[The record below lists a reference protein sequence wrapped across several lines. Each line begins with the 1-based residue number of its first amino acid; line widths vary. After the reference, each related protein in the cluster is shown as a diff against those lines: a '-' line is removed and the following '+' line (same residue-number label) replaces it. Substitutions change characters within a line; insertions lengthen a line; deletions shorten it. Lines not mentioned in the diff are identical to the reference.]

1 MISIEF
7 IALLALAYLLLL
19 FLVAYLGDLKR
30 FQLATRLNPNL
41 IYALSL
47 AVYCSSWTFY
57 GAVGTASVIGLDYMA
72 IYLGPCL
79 VFLLGYPVMRRII
92 IVSKENSIT
101 SISDFISSRYGKSR
115 RIAVLVTIIA
125 VVGSLPYIALQ
136 LKAVSLSFLVLSDQA
151 NLAADLSESFSPNN
165 MAFYTGIIMTLF
177 AVLFGTRH
185 LDATEHHSGMVLAIS
200 FESIVKLVAILAV
213 GFYSCHLLLS
223 GSQDVLLD
231 SSQGGIGTILPDGI
245 LGFNLSNNSSTWASF
260 ITKTLLSMGA
270 IILLPRQFQMTVVE
284 AHSHHQ
290 FKTAMWV
297 MPIYLLLTA
306 LIVMPIAFAGTSL
319 LPEEQ
324 ADLYVLT
331 LPLAAGNQGISL
343 LAFIGG
349 LSAATGMVIVAV
361 ISLSTMICNDL
372 VMPNLIRIKQLNILY
387 RNDLDSI
394 ILLIRRLAIVA
405 LVAGAYGYFKLMDI
419 NAQLAYIGLVSF
431 AAAIQFL
438 PSVICAM
445 FWRGANSKGVY
456 WGLIGGFLVWA
467 YTLMLPT
474 VLTSSALQS
483 IWSNTSWLHPQALFG
498 MPLNDS
504 LSHGVVWSLSVN
516 IFLLVTLSLS
526 SKQTLL
532 ERMQASRFFHTGVIG
547 RSVAQIDADEPILVH
562 PDSLRILTER
572 IIGVKNTD
580 SLFKQYQSKSGIDL
594 SEATRVDRQLISLTQ
609 TAIASVIG
617 SASAQKVISEIVIGE
632 EEYLDEVT
640 TLVDEASSVLQFNRH
655 LLQTTLQNIT
665 HGISVV
671 DKDLNLVVWNQR
683 YIDLFNYPDNL
694 IYVGKPIAEILEYNA
709 QRGDFEERDPNVEIR
724 KRLKY
729 LHKKAPYQNVRK
741 RSNGMV
747 IKSTGEPMS
756 NGGFVTTYENITENV
771 RASEMLRTANEE
783 LEDRVLERTQELKS
797 LAEELEKT
805 TRSKTHFL
813 AAASHDLLQ
822 PITAARLFAHSILDQ
837 SDKAPEIANLA
848 SHINQS
854 LDTANDLLRALLDI
868 SKLDSGGIEPNLT
881 VFDLKVF
888 ISDLLLELKAVAADK
903 QIKLSA
909 DSPSI
914 FVRSDKQLLHSVM
927 QNLVVNAIRYTG
939 KGGKVDVI
947 ATCDASNSQV
957 ASISVFDNGIGIS
970 SDRLKKIFNEF
981 YQIKVSGTENVGGL
995 GLGLSIVER
1004 ISRLLNLKVSVDSTL
1019 GEGSRFSIELPVSKE
1034 VATIKSRNVD
1044 RKFVLPT
1051 EKLNG
1056 LKVLYIDND
1065 ESVLKGMQTL
1075 LEGWG
1080 CLMTSVTT
1088 YKQGLIS
1095 LKKEDYQII
1104 LADYRLDFEETG
1116 LDFLNLASKMS
1127 KQSPIQGVLITAE
1140 QDKNIEE
1147 QTLESGYNYLAKPV
1161 QPVSLK
1167 SIMVSLLN
1175 KIDQAEN
1182 IEN

>member
-1 MISIEF
+1 MISIES
-7 IALLALAYLLLL
+7 IALIALAYLVLL
-19 FLVAYLGDLKR
+19 FLVAYVGDLER
-30 FQLATRLNPNL
+30 FQLASWLNPNL

-79 VFLLGYPVMRRII
+79 VFLFGYPVMRRII

-136 LKAVSLSFLVLSDQA
+136 LKAVSLSFLVLGDQ
-151 NLAADLSESFSPNN
+151 ADLSQNFSPSN

-213 GFYSCHLLLS
+213 GFYSSYLLLS
-223 GSQDVLLD
+223 GPENGLIGSASSSVGTKISD
-231 SSQGGIGTILPDGI
+231 SIR
-245 LGFNLSNNSSTWASF
+245 NLNLINDSSTWASF
-260 ITKTLLSMGA
+260 LTKTILSMGA

-284 AHSHHQ
+284 AHSHRQ

-297 MPIYLLLTA
+297 MPIYLLLTT
-306 LIVMPIAFAGTSL
+306 LIVMPIAFAGISM
-319 LPEEQ
+319 LPGEQ
-324 ADLYVLT
+324 ADMYVLT

-372 VMPNLIRIKQLNILY
+372 VMPNLMRIKQLNLLY
-387 RNDLDSI
+387 RDDLDSI

-405 LVAGAYGYFKLMDI
+405 LVAGAYGYFKLMDK
-419 NAQLAYIGLVSF
+419 NAQLANIGLIAF
-431 AAAIQFL
+431 AAAIQFF
-438 PSVICAM
+438 PAVICAI

-456 WGLIGGFLVWA
+456 WGLIGGFTVWA

-474 VLTSSALQS
+474 VLPSSVLESTWTS
-483 IWSNTSWLHPQALFG
+483 NSWLHPQALFG
-498 MPLNDS
+498 MHLNDS
-504 LSHGVVWSLSVN
+504 LSHGVIWSLSVN
-516 IFLLVTLSLS
+516 AILLVTLSLLN
-526 SKQTLL
+526 KQTLL
-532 ERMQASRFFHTGVIG
+532 EKMQASRFFHTGVIG

-562 PDSLRILTER
+562 PESLRILTER
-572 IIGVKNTD
+572 FIGVKNTE
-580 SLFKQYQSKSGIDL
+580 SLFKQYQLKTGVEL
-594 SEATRVDRQLISLTQ
+594 SESTRVDRQLMSLAQ

-640 TLVDEASSVLQFNRH
+640 TLVDEASTVLQFNRR

-671 DKDLNLVVWNQR
+671 DDDLNIVVWNQR
-683 YIDLFNYPDNL
+683 YIDLFNYPDNF
-694 IYVGKPIAEILEYNA
+694 IYVGKPIAEVLEYNA
-709 QRGDFEERDPNVEIR
+709 QRGDFEERDAKVEIR
-724 KRLKY
+724 KRIKY
-729 LHKKAPYQNVRK
+729 LHKKTPYQNIRK

-756 NGGFVTTYENITENV
+756 NGGFVTTYEDITENV
-771 RASEMLRTANEE
+771 RASEMLRAANEE
-783 LEDRVLERTQELKS
+783 LEDRVLERTQELEL

-822 PITAARLFAHSILDQ
+822 PITAARLFAHTILDQ
-837 SDKAPEIANLA
+837 SDNSPKISNLA
-848 SHINQS
+848 SNINQS
-854 LDTANDLLRALLDI
+854 LDTANALLRALLDI

-881 VFDLKVF
+881 AFDLKPF
-888 ISDLLLELKAVAADK
+888 IANILLELEGVAADK
-903 QIKLSA
+903 NIKLA
-909 DSPSI
+909 AESPDI
-914 FVRSDKQLLHSVM
+914 FVRSDRQLLLSVV
-927 QNLVVNAIRYTG
+927 QNLVANAIRYTE
-939 KGGKVDVI
+939 KGGKVDIIVTLKSNESEL
-947 ATCDASNSQV
+947 ATIN
-957 ASISVFDNGIGIS
+957 VFDNGAGIS
-970 SDRLKKIFNEF
+970 KDQLGKIFNEF
-981 YQIKVSGTENVGGL
+981 YQIKTPGNENVGGL
-995 GLGLSIVER
+995 GLGLSIVKR
-1004 ISRLLNLKVSVDSTL
+1004 ISQLLDLNMSVDSTL
-1019 GEGSRFSIELPVSKE
+1019 GKGSRFSIELPISEKI
-1034 VATIKSRNVD
+1034 VAAESRGVD
-1044 RKFVLPT
+1044 KKFIPPT
-1051 EKLNG
+1051 QKLNG
-1056 LKVLYIDND
+1056 LKILCIDND
-1065 ESVLKGMQTL
+1065 ESVLNGMQTL

-1080 CLMTSVTT
+1080 CIVTSVKT
-1088 YKQGLIS
+1088 YKQGLVA
-1095 LKKEDYQII
+1095 LQNENYRII

-1116 LDFLNLASKMS
+1116 LDFLNLAVKTH
-1127 KQSPIQGVLITAE
+1127 KQAPTQGVLITAE

-1147 QTLESGYNYLAKPV
+1147 QALESGYSYLAKPV

-1167 SIMVSLLN
+1167 SIIVSLLN
-1175 KIDQAEN
+1175 KIDEAEN
-1182 IEN
+1182 IQEQ